1 MTITNTMATMK
12 ALTQAGVPQAQAETM
27 AALDEQHA
35 ADAADHIATVLESRF
50 AGLDAR
56 FAGLDARFA
65 HLEPRIEANRADF
78 HATVRQQTWAII
90 AFGFAVAGV
99 AVTIATLLHR

>member
-1 MTITNTMATMK
+1 MATMK

-27 AALDEQHA
+27 ATLDEQHA
-35 ADAADHIATVLESRF
+35 ADAVDHIAVVLE
-50 AGLDAR
+50 AR
-56 FAGLDARFA
+56 FAGLHADIQASRA
-65 HLEPRIEANRADF
+65 DIQASRADF

-99 AVTIATLLHR
+99 AVTIATLLHK

>member
-35 ADAADHIATVLESRF
+35 ADAADHIATVL
-50 AGLDAR
+50 
-56 FAGLDARFA
+56 DARFA
-65 HLEPRIEANRADF
+65 HLEARIEANRADF